1 MPGLAVVL
9 TEIGIARC
17 DHPYHVFVV
26 CFQELDHG
34 FRCVALGS
42 WAAVARCHEDVGVI
56 YLFPACDLHC
66 PGGESVRYG
75 LGATCARGPVV
86 DDRLSD
92 NTSPLV
98 VMFAKWWPVRGSNP
112 HALPGDCF

>member
-9 TEIGIARC
+9 TEISIARRDDA
-17 DHPYHVFVV
+17 DHVCVV

-34 FRCVALGS
+34 FRCVPFSA

-66 PGGESVRYG
+66 PGVESVCYG
-75 LGATCARGPVV
+75 LGAPGTRGPVV

-92 NTSPLV
+92 NTSPL
-98 VMFAKWWPVRGSNP
+98 PV
-112 HALPGDCF
+112 

>member
-1 MPGLAVVL
+1 MPSLAVVL
-9 TEIGIARC
+9 TEISVAAGDDT
-17 DHPYHVFVV
+17 DHVLMV

-34 FRCVALGS
+34 FRCVPLGTR
-42 WAAVARCHEDVGVI
+42 AAGAGCHEDVRAINLV
-56 YLFPACDLHC
+56 PACDLHC
-66 PGGESVRYG
+66 PGVEAICYG
-75 LGATCARGPVV
+75 LGAPGTRGPVV

-98 VMFAKWWPVRGSNP
+98 VIVAKLWQVRGSNP